1 MSLTPAISNVGSEM
15 NTKIDLNSALS
26 TSTHSSKLSEES
38 YFFKNID
45 DKKLTCPNEKEYI
58 SNMNFPQR
66 LMEMLS
72 NENNS
77 DIVTWLPHGKAFL
90 IIKKSK
96 FNSYILPKYFNGT
109 KYSSFTRKLIR
120 WGFDRISKGPE
131 TGAYFHRYFQRNNLD
146 LVRKLI
152 CMRTRSS
159 VSKDTSSPSTKPET
173 EEATFAKVCEETSLH
188 DSYVSIKEED
198 VFSSASI
205 PQNKSSALNAL
216 DLARDVQNNIH
227 TIKQLT
233 TNIYELTH
241 NVLSGTSTSNF
252 IPAMNPSSDFSISI
266 VKAAEDVLQGSIN
279 TSSAQMKKNDSPNMR
294 LLPEQELKK
303 QTSSICNIRSSS
315 AA

>member
-1 MSLTPAISNVGSEM
+1 M

-38 YFFKNID
+38 NFLKNID
-45 DKKLTCPNEKEYI
+45 DKKLTCPNEKECS

-109 KYSSFTRKLIR
+109 KYSSFTRKLLR
-120 WGFDRISKGPE
+120 YGFDRVSRGPE
-131 TGAYFHRYFQRNNLD
+131 TGAYYHRYFQRNDLD
-146 LVRKLI
+146 LVRKMI
-152 CMRTRSS
+152 CMPTKDWRS
-159 VSKDTSSPSTKPET
+159 VRKETPSPSTKPEI
-173 EEATFAKVCEETSLH
+173 EEATFANVCEETSLH

-198 VFSSASI
+198 AFSSACI
-205 PQNKSSALNAL
+205 PQNNSSALHAL

-227 TIKQLT
+227 RIKQLT

-241 NVLSGTSTSNF
+241 NVLSDTSTSNF

-279 TSSAQMKKNDSPNMR
+279 TSSSQMKKNDSPNMH